1 MNKQSEEERRQYER
15 IKKSFILSYYD
26 PETPDYKFEI
36 TQLKNISFGGMCFIT
51 GQNYEPSTKLGIELK
66 TPYLAGTTH
75 LEGVVLGSN
84 EKMKGAI
91 YETRLQFGPLE
102 AEAKVLL
109 GKLIKLFTE
118 E

>member
-1 MNKQSEEERRQYER
+1 MDNGSIEERRQYER
-15 IKKSFILSYYD
+15 IKKSFILSYYKLAN
-26 PETPDYKFEI
+26 PERKFEI
-36 TQLKNISFGGMCFIT
+36 TQLKNISYGGMCFIT
-51 GQNYEPSTKLGIELK
+51 AQCYESSTKLGIELK

-84 EKMKGAI
+84 EKMKNAI

-109 GKLIKLFTE
+109 GKLIELFVE
-118 E
+118 

>member
-1 MNKQSEEERRQYER
+1 MNRESNEERRQYER
-15 IKKSFILSYYD
+15 INKSFILSYFD
-26 PETPDYKFEI
+26 QAHPENKFEI

-51 GQNYEPSTKLGIELK
+51 GQSYEPSTKLCIELK

-84 EKMKGAI
+84 EKMKDKI
-91 YETRLQFGPLE
+91 YETRLQFGLLE

-109 GKLIKLFTE
+109 GKLIELFVE
-118 E
+118 